1 MITDYAI
8 DDLLIELSSGAPVP
22 GGGGASAVSGALG
35 VSLGAMS
42 LNLTIGKKKY
52 ADVESELREA
62 LSELE
67 TLRDVFLKLA
77 DKDEE
82 VFLPLQKAYGLP
94 RQSEEEKKVRAA
106 YMEQALT
113 DATEIPLQVMDYA
126 CQALRVLRQ
135 TVELV
140 SPLSVSDTGVG
151 ASFLKTAVKGAGMNV
166 LINLKSM
173 KDPVRKERFRER
185 YLRSLEQGE
194 RLSEEVLLR
203 TEERI
208 GG

>member
-8 DDLLIELSSGAPVP
+8 DDFLEELASGAPVP
-22 GGGGASAVSGALG
+22 GGGGASAVSGAMG
-35 VSLGAMS
+35 AALGAMS
-42 LNLTIGKKKY
+42 LNLTSGKKKY
-52 ADVESELREA
+52 ADVEDTLQEA
-62 LSELE
+62 LQELA
-67 TLRDVFLKLA
+67 TLRSVFLSLA

-82 VFLPLQKAYGLP
+82 VFLPLSRAYGLP
-94 RQSEEEKKVRAA
+94 KKSEEEKKLRDA

-113 DATEIPLQVMDYA
+113 DATEVPLQVMDYA
-126 CQALRVLRQ
+126 CQALRVLRR

-151 ASFLKTAVKGAGMNV
+151 ASFLRTAVRGAGMNV

-173 KDPVRKERFRER
+173 KDELRKARYRER
-185 YLRSLEQGE
+185 YERMLSRGE
-194 RLSEEVLLR
+194 ELYEEITKR

>member
-8 DDLLIELSSGAPVP
+8 DDFLTELSSSAPVP
-22 GGGGASAVSGALG
+22 GGGGASAVSGAMG

-52 ADVESELREA
+52 AEYEEELREA

-67 TLRDVFLKLA
+67 TLRDVFLSLA

-94 RQSEEEKKVRAA
+94 RKTEEERQIRESFMERA
-106 YMEQALT
+106 LI

-126 CQALRVLRQ
+126 CQALRVLRR

-151 ASFLKTAVKGAGMNV
+151 ASFLGTAVKGAGMNV

-173 KDPVRKERFRER
+173 KDPVRTARYRER
-185 YLRSLEQGE
+185 YERSLSQGE
-194 RLSEEVLLR
+194 KLSRETLER